1 MTKVN
6 SMTSNFKKLSGLFLV
21 ILLSTSSVAYAD
33 GFFSKLFGG
42 DSKNG
47 ADLESLLTYV
57 PADTAYLMA
66 NKEAVPEKVTSDH
79 IQRAK
84 DMLGMLSSS
93 EEFKKATNEA
103 DGVGKFFIALLEEYT
118 SLLSTDKI
126 SESGFSLEA
135 KSVLYGYEMMPVMRI
150 GIKDKD
156 KLMAMVKRAEEKSS
170 FKVDFTKC
178 GEFDCFESTEPKG
191 KMSVAAVF
199 LKDQFVVSL
208 FSTDQKEGLTKHL
221 IGEANPKT
229 PYKVAS
235 WDAFLKENNY
245 PGYGDGFINLR
256 AAFDFAKPMIQ
267 KDMEGKMDNKSVD
280 GCLAVAEDHLNGFS
294 EIVFGTKNLES
305 KVIDYEVLFKTSSDV
320 STVLQTLANGTNI
333 PQRTEDAIFDFGI
346 NINFTKM
353 RDALTQYSNFLIK
366 SGEDNKCQAIQ
377 ANEIRKGMGGMA
389 MVMNMGLSQFNSIY
403 ASLSD
408 IQLDDK
414 MQPKKIDAVI
424 SLGSNDPAGLIA
436 MAGMMA
442 PPLLSLKIP
451 DDGSVIKMPPG
462 LIPSK
467 GGPAPDLFLSR
478 NEKAINIFVGNDKPT
493 LKAHSN
499 ETSEISFSS
508 MNLGGYMKV
517 LTNIM
522 DSMPAQAK
530 KSAGMP
536 DLEMLNKIGE
546 AGGKMQ
552 STTSADK
559 RGLAINYH
567 IQY

>member
-1 MTKVN
+1 MRIN
-6 SMTSNFKKLSGLFLV
+6 IKKISGLFLV
-21 ILLSTSSVAYAD
+21 ILLTTSSAAYAD

-42 DSKNG
+42 GSKNG
-47 ADLESLLTYV
+47 ADLESLLTHV

-66 NKEAVPEKVTSDH
+66 NKEAVPENVMAAH

-84 DMLGMLSSS
+84 DMLGMLSGS
-93 EEFKKATNEA
+93 EEFKKATKEA
-103 DGVGKFFIALLEEYT
+103 DGAGKFFIALLEEYT

-126 SESGFSLEA
+126 SESGLSLEA
-135 KSVLYGYEMMPVMRI
+135 KSVLYGYQMMPVMRV
-150 GIKDKD
+150 GISDKD
-156 KLMAMVKRAEEKSS
+156 KMMAMIKRAEEKSS
-170 FKVDFTKC
+170 FKIDLTKC
-178 GEFDCFESTEPKG
+178 GEFDCFESTDPKG
-191 KMSVAAVF
+191 QMAVAVVF

-208 FSTDQKEGLTKHL
+208 FSTENKDALKKHL
-221 IGEANPKT
+221 IGEANPK
-229 PYKVAS
+229 AS
-235 WDAFLKENNY
+235 YTEANWDTFLKGNNY
-245 PGYGDGFINLR
+245 PGYGDGFINLKT
-256 AAFDFAKPMIQ
+256 AFDFAKPMIQ
-267 KDMEGKMDNKSVD
+267 KEMEGQMDNKSVD
-280 GCLAVAEDHLNGFS
+280 GCLAVAEDHLNGMS

-305 KVIDYEVLFKTSSDV
+305 KVIDYEVLFKTSNDV
-320 STVLQTLANGTNI
+320 SAVLQTLANETNI
-333 PQRTEDAIFDFGI
+333 PQRAEDAIFDFGI

-353 RDALTQYSNFLIK
+353 RDALTQYSNFLIA
-366 SGEDNKCQAIQ
+366 SGESNKCPAIQ

-414 MQPKKIDAVI
+414 MQPKKVDAVV

-442 PPLLSLKIP
+442 PPLLALKIP

-478 NEKAINIFVGNDKPT
+478 NEKAINIFVGNDKPALT
-493 LKAHSN
+493 AHDN
-499 ETSEISFSS
+499 ETPEISFSS
-508 MNLGGYMKV
+508 MNLAGYMKA
-517 LTNIM
+517 LSNIM
-522 DSMPAQAK
+522 EAMPAEAK

-536 DLEMLNKIGE
+536 DLEMLNKIGA

-567 IQY
+567 IEY